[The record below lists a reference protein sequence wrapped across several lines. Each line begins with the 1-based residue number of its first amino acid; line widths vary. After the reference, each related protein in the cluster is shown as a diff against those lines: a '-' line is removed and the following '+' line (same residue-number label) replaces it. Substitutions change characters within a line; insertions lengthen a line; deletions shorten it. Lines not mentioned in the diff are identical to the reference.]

1 MLSIAMHL
9 DNFAETIL
17 QHVSYQIEWLNI
29 VLKQASLLRVFVFD
43 LGIVIK
49 MLIMS
54 GQIN

>member
-1 MLSIAMHL
+1 MLSIAMNL
-9 DNFAETIL
+9 ANSAKTIL

-29 VLKQASLLRVFVFD
+29 VRKQASLLSVFVFD

>member
-1 MLSIAMHL
+1 MLSIAMNL
-9 DNFAETIL
+9 ANFAKTIL
-17 QHVSYQIEWLNI
+17 QHVSYQIELLNI
-29 VLKQASLLRVFVFD
+29 ILKQASLLSVFVFD